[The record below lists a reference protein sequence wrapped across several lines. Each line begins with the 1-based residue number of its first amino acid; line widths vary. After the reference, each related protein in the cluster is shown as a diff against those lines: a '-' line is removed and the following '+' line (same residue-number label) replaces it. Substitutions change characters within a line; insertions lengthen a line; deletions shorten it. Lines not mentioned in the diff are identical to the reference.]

1 MLAEDFS
8 RNQILAG
15 LPRQERD
22 RLLPASEVVQVHLG
36 ETLAEFRTPLRFI
49 HFPLNSAISM
59 TATQDHERMVEVTLT
74 GKEGSSGSSVVLGDR
89 RSLCTA
95 MIQIPGVAVRIPTS
109 SIIEELSQLPCLE
122 AALSRHNSLL
132 LQTAV
137 VSVGCSRFHTVP
149 QRVAR
154 WLKAHWYR
162 SGIETF
168 PFSAQ
173 FLAAQVG
180 AEPQAVGEVLKALS
194 QNGLLKL
201 GHNQVTIADHDALSK
216 QACECFE
223 LARQASEDYI
233 SALGEISRAHR
244 DS

>member
-1 MLAEDFS
+1 
-8 RNQILAG
+8 
-15 LPRQERD
+15 
-22 RLLPASEVVQVHLG
+22 
-36 ETLAEFRTPLRFI
+36 
-49 HFPLNSAISM
+49 M

-74 GKEGSSGSSVVLGDR
+74 GKEGSSGSSVVLGDT

-95 MIQIPGVAVRIPTS
+95 MIQIPGEAVRIPTS
-109 SIIEELSQLPCLE
+109 TITGDLPHLPYLE

-137 VSVGCSRFHTVP
+137 ISVGCSRFHTVP

-154 WLKAHWYR
+154 WLKAHWYGT
-162 SGIETF
+162 GIETF

-180 AEPQAVGEVLKALS
+180 AESKAVGEVLKSLS
-194 QNGLLKL
+194 QNGVVRL
-201 GHNQVTIADHDALSK
+201 GHNQITIADHDALSK

-223 LARQASEDYI
+223 LGRQATEDYI
-233 SALGEISRAHR
+233 SALAEISRAHR
-244 DS
+244 DC